1 MNHFNDNIYFKYNI
15 IICLEINIL
24 NIYNNLYYIKFNIT
38 YLLQFIYIIE
48 ILYINYQILHNKYI

>member
-1 MNHFNDNIYFKYNI
+1 MNHFINKIYFKYKI

-24 NIYNNLYYIKFNIT
+24 NIYNNLYYIKFNII

-48 ILYINYQILHNKYI
+48 ILYNLTNTSYTYI